1 MQRISGRARLADV
14 ARLAGVSAST
24 VSRVLSHPDVVA
36 APTRQAVMAAV
47 DATGYRV
54 NHAARNLRKQRTGV
68 VVALVPNMA
77 NPFFAKIL
85 HGMGRELA
93 QAGYDLLV
101 ADTLDAD
108 GHHRMLQR
116 FLDPSRADGIILL
129 DGMVSQRQLRGHDD
143 LPPIIT
149 ACEWIEGAELPRV
162 MLDNRE
168 GGRLAVAHLRDLG
181 HRRIGV
187 IGGPPDNVLHRHRL
201 EGAQSVSRDL
211 ILFPGDFTLHAGQR
225 AAEEFLSMA
234 PVSRPT
240 AVFAFS
246 DEMACAFLSRLRRHG
261 IEAPRDLSVIGF
273 DDIELASH
281 LNPALTTIRQPKRDL
296 GRNAARVIL
305 DRIEGRP
312 VAPLTLLEPR
322 LMVRETTGPCG

>member
-1 MQRISGRARLADV
+1 MQRTSGRARLADV

-36 APTRQAVMAAV
+36 ASTREAVMEAV
-47 DATGYRV
+47 ASTGYRI

-68 VVALVPNMA
+68 VVALVPNLA

-85 HGMGRELA
+85 DGMGRELA

-101 ADTLDAD
+101 SDTLDAQ
-108 GHHRMLQR
+108 GRHRMLPR

-129 DGMVSQRQLRGHDD
+129 DGMVPRRPLMDHDD
-143 LPPIIT
+143 IPPVVT
-149 ACEWIEGAELPRV
+149 ACEWIEGADLPRV

-181 HRRIGV
+181 HVRIGV
-187 IGGPPDNVLHRHRL
+187 IGGPSDNVLHRHRL
-201 EGAQSVSRDL
+201 EGAQSVAGDL
-211 ILFPGDFTLHAGQR
+211 ILFQGDFTLQAGQR
-225 AAEEFLSMA
+225 AAAEFLAMPPA
-234 PVSRPT
+234 SRPT

-246 DEMACAFLSRLRRHG
+246 DEMACAFLASLRRAG
-261 IEAPRDLSVIGF
+261 VEAPRDISLIGF

-312 VAPLTLLEPR
+312 VAARTMLEPR
-322 LMVRETTGPCG
+322 LMVRETTGPVA